1 MRKKYLL
8 IIQLL
13 LFGQLYSQI
22 KITSQ
27 RVIAEKDSIEFGY
40 PIFSKDGKQIY
51 FTTLDYKDI
60 WQSTTEIINPRK
72 VVEGELIGY
81 GFSVSDNGNLI
92 AYRKTTWNGNSRIQ
106 ENFVKD
112 ISKNNTSLISF
123 GEELQLPKFELL
135 PTKSK
140 TEFGISQKSAS
151 IILTGIVDEK
161 IQIIANGKSKI
172 IDPIKNGKY
181 IWPKLSP
188 DNKFLVAYELSEG
201 LIIFDLNGKL
211 ISKLGYFDAP
221 SWTKD
226 GKWIICHKEKDEND
240 SIISSDLFA
249 ISVNGKKVIQL
260 TNTDQIELYPE
271 TSFTVN
277 EIVCHTKNGK
287 IILFNFGFSE

>member
-60 WQSTTEIINPRK
+60 WQSTTLNPKK

-106 ENFVKD
+106 ESFVKN

-135 PTKSK
+135 PNKLK
-140 TEFGISQKSAS
+140 TEYGILSKSAS
-151 IILTGIVDEK
+151 IIITGIVDEK
-161 IQIIANGKSKI
+161 IQIIENGKSKI
-172 IDPIKNGKY
+172 IDPMKNGKY

-188 DNKFLVAYELSEG
+188 DNKFLIAYELSEG
-201 LIIFDLNGKL
+201 LIIFDLKGKL
-211 ISKLGYFDAP
+211 ISKLGYYDAP

-226 GKWIICHKEKDEND
+226 GKWIICHKEKVEND
-240 SIISSDLFA
+240 SIASSDLFA
-249 ISVNGKKVIQL
+249 ISVDAKKVIQL

-271 TSFTVN
+271 TSLTVN

-287 IILFNFGFSE
+287 IILLKFGFNE